1 MIRMLQR
8 HLILTWKSIFSS
20 YSRCCWLISRALLG
34 LASWYAAAAMIH
46 DTVRTRSTSAPRH
59 LYRFLLFLTLIKS
72 ISKPISVILSILDIS
87 ARNKLCPSYPK
98 KHIKNFCWTFF
109 SVFFSPSKFSH
120 RYCKWKDGWFAPKHV
135 NASSAKAGS
144 AEPCD
149 VTKTDV
155 VTLWGPNQFIIWR
168 SGDLIFWVGLRTFNS
183 APLNQHGNICIF
195 EFFLIQYRKSCQ
207 MCQPCQKIKWANI
220 DQLPFDHLCSNAST
234 HIPLSST
241 WSLAGRTKF
250 PWVLSCLQWPWQ

>member
-20 YSRCCWLISRALLG
+20 YSHCCWLISRALLG

-98 KHIKNFCWTFF
+98 KHIKNFLFSIFFSLKVFTSLLQMKRRLIGSKICQCIFCKGRVCWTLWCNKNRCGDAVRPKSVHHLEVWWFDILGRVTHFQQRPTESAWQHLHFWIF
-109 SVFFSPSKFSH
+109 SDS
-120 RYCKWKDGWFAPKHV
+120 
-135 NASSAKAGS
+135 
-144 AEPCD
+144 
-149 VTKTDV
+149 
-155 VTLWGPNQFIIWR
+155 I
-168 SGDLIFWVGLRTFNS
+168 
-183 APLNQHGNICIF
+183 
-195 EFFLIQYRKSCQ
+195 
-207 MCQPCQKIKWANI
+207 
-220 DQLPFDHLCSNAST
+220 
-234 HIPLSST
+234 
-241 WSLAGRTKF
+241 
-250 PWVLSCLQWPWQ
+250 